1 MWGFQIPW
9 QDVKGG
15 TLYLLFI
22 KKSLPIIFFSCKGT
36 MCFGEIWK
44 IETNEKKRK
53 IPRSPWPSI
62 VSIWY
67 TSFRVSD
74 FFYITLKTREWD
86 HTVDTDL
93 QPAVYR
99 LIIVGAYAHAVTHF
113 SPAWRNVNQSVG
125 GGDFRELM
133 WAAASPGTRR
143 RCVCRLCLS
152 PVLALSLADPSR
164 LRALSRRRIEGQC
177 ASLSLPLTMKG
188 TTQTITC
195 APKSCESVLYDRQA
209 DPREGGMGGWW

>member
-1 MWGFQIPW
+1 
-9 QDVKGG
+9 
-15 TLYLLFI
+15 
-22 KKSLPIIFFSCKGT
+22 

-125 GGDFRELM
+125 GGDFRELCGRQRPRARGGGVFAGSAFRPS
-133 WAAASPGTRR
+133 WPCPWLTPLGCVLCPDVGLRDSAHPCPSP
-143 RCVCRLCLS
+143 
-152 PVLALSLADPSR
+152 
-164 LRALSRRRIEGQC
+164 
-177 ASLSLPLTMKG
+177 
-188 TTQTITC
+188 
-195 APKSCESVLYDRQA
+195 
-209 DPREGGMGGWW
+209 